1 MAIRYGNGI
10 SVKCLIYN
18 ATGATLSLAT
28 YSDWHGHIYDTPYP
42 SDIQNGQWGAFL
54 HVHPRGAA
62 AGSAGAVVYRTK
74 LPSGDDGSCDWL
86 FSNGVNTACIHTAYT
101 EIREEDHYPSVG
113 SWDFIYNEKLE
124 NSNANSTDDNYGY
137 VSKTD
142 IGEGSTMNAPGVFQ
156 FPY

>member
-1 MAIRYGNGI
+1 MHA
-10 SVKCLIYN
+10 
-18 ATGATLSLAT
+18 
-28 YSDWHGHIYDTPYP
+28 YSYIFYVC
-42 SDIQNGQWGAFL
+42 IQ
-54 HVHPRGAA
+54 V
-62 AGSAGAVVYRTK
+62 
-74 LPSGDDGSCDWL
+74 
-86 FSNGVNTACIHTAYT
+86 YT

-142 IGEGSTMNAPGVFQ
+142 IGEGSTMNARGVFQ